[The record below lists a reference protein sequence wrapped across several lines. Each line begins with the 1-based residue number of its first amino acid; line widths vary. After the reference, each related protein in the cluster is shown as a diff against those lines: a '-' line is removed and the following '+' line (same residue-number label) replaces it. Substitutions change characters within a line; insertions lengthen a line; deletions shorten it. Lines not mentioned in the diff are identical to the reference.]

1 MNSPIETTYDEPILL
16 IQNLGKRYNR
26 GRKGRED
33 FWGLRGLSLD
43 LTPGI
48 LGLLGPNGAGK
59 STLMRMLATITLPTE
74 GTILW
79 NGEDVIKNPEA
90 LRTVLGYLPQ
100 DFGVYPNLSA
110 QEFLEYMAAIKG
122 MKGVEAH
129 RKISDL
135 LDLVNLR
142 EAARRPLGGYS
153 GGMRQRVGIAQ
164 ALLNDPQLLIVDEP
178 TVGLDPEERVR
189 FRNLLSDLSGERI
202 VILSTHI
209 VSDVESTATEIAI
222 INKGQLK
229 VRALPE
235 TLLKRMEG
243 SVWHWTTSSDM
254 LPTLKQQ
261 FLVTGTIR
269 RLDGVEVR
277 VVSEF
282 QPNSE
287 ALPVMPNLEDV
298 YLAIVALPQEVQ
310 H

>member
-1 MNSPIETTYDEPILL
+1 MNSPLRTIDDEPVLV
-16 IQNLGKRYNR
+16 IQNLGKCYHR
-26 GRKGRED
+26 GRRENDD

-43 LTPGI
+43 LKPGI

-59 STLMRMLATITLPTE
+59 STMMRMLATITIPTE
-74 GTILW
+74 GTIYW
-79 NGEDVIKNPEA
+79 NGEDVVKNPEA
-90 LRTVLGYLPQ
+90 LRKVLGYLPQ
-100 DFGVYPNLSA
+100 DFGIYPNLSA

-122 MKGVEAH
+122 LNGIEAH

-189 FRNLLSDLSGERI
+189 FRNLLSDLSGDRI

-222 INKGQLK
+222 ISKGHLK

-235 TLLKRMEG
+235 KLLKGMEG

-254 LPTLKQQ
+254 LPALKQQ

-269 RLDGVEVR
+269 RMDGVEVR

-282 QPNSE
+282 RPYPE
-287 ALPVMPNLEDV
+287 ALPVTPNLEDV
-298 YLAIVALPQEVQ
+298 YLALVAEKQEVTR
-310 H
+310 